1 MADAKATGAALKE
14 KVEAE
19 AAAAEAEEPETEPS
33 PEPEPEPDPDGDEE
47 AAEEEPEPEPEPA
60 EGKAQDPQK
69 AFDRAMRA
77 FGDKLKRIFETD
89 ELTTAPH
96 PGVVGFMLPGF
107 AEPKT
112 HPDFKGCETCNTLG
126 KILTGANTGEPAKDW
141 HVCPDTRCKGN
152 GYWTKAQPATPA
164 VTTGPLAVQSVPTE
178 NGEYAEAPAW
188 MGDPTL
194 TPGH

>member
-1 MADAKATGAALKE
+1 MADAKATGAALKD

-19 AAAAEAEEPETEPS
+19 AARAEAEEPETEPS
-33 PEPEPEPDPDGDEE
+33 EPSEQDADPGADEE
-47 AAEEEPEPEPEPA
+47 ADEDAQTPESPEP

-89 ELTTAPH
+89 ELTPAPH

-152 GYWTKAQPATPA
+152 GYWQRAQQPTPP
-164 VTTGPLAVQSVPTE
+164 VTTGPLAVTTPPPA
-178 NGEYAEAPAW
+178 NGEFQEAPAW
-188 MGDPTL
+188 MGDPNL

>member
-1 MADAKATGAALKE
+1 VADAKATGAALKE

-19 AAAAEAEEPETEPS
+19 AAAAEAETPDEETVEPTPAEGDETA
-33 PEPEPEPDPDGDEE
+33 DEE
-47 AAEEEPEPEPEPA
+47 AAEEEQPTEQEPA
-60 EGKAQDPQK
+60 EGKVQDPQK

-89 ELTTAPH
+89 ELTPAPH

-107 AEPKT
+107 AEPRT
-112 HPDFKGCETCNTLG
+112 HEDFKRCDTCNGLG
-126 KILTGANTGEPAKDW
+126 KVLTSAQTGDMAKDW

-152 GYWTKAQPATPA
+152 GYWQKAQPAAPP
-164 VTTGPLAVQSVPTE
+164 VTTGPLAVTAPPQE
-178 NGEYAEAPAW
+178 NGEWTEAPAW

-194 TPGH
+194 GPGQ